1 MHKSLWRLERQTEQT
16 WQTVTLTGCWRYRGW
31 FSRSDEV
38 INTLECAKVAST
50 YTSRSGVHRP
60 KTKQGICVLLTVEW
74 WRSVLVRLFSHE
86 RKMPTR
92 GFARNCCFLFQP
104 HSHNLRAWKW
114 SSSSSTAEPV
124 EQMVDVVRY
133 TSIPSYWKKTKVLT
147 LNANGAELVL
157 KILRL
162 RGNHL
167 LRWRRCRHLS
177 RAHSRS
183 AKFFFRTS
191 NHLQKN

>member
-1 MHKSLWRLERQTEQT
+1 MKWLHWNAPKSRVRIRRDRVFIAQ
-16 WQTVTLTGCWRYRGW
+16 R
-31 FSRSDEV
+31 RS
-38 INTLECAKVAST
+38 
-50 YTSRSGVHRP
+50 
-60 KTKQGICVLLTVEW
+60 CVLLRVEW
-74 WRSVLVRLFSHE
+74 RRSVLVPLFSHE

-92 GFARNCCFLFQP
+92 GFARNCCVLFQP
-104 HSHNLRAWKW
+104 LSHNLRAWKW

-124 EQMVDVVRY
+124 EQMVDVVRC

-162 RGNHL
+162 RGNNL

-191 NHLQKN
+191 NHLRKH